1 MQLIK
6 EKILKSALLT
16 AIVTLCVIVIV
27 LILFG
32 VKQFQTGSQLAAV
45 NQVANLSHL
54 LVRQQTN
61 LFAMLLQNNANS
73 EKLTE
78 SLDKLINDD
87 VVLDASLYAN
97 NGELLAQSTT
107 LQNLR
112 GRLGLER
119 DERDRVQQIVEPIY
133 AEDAVIGFL
142 RVSFD
147 GKYGQATQSKVSQL
161 FHHLYG
167 ELIIVFLVGVLSAS
181 SVHYFLGQYR
191 RLRRRSHEPTA
202 EFIKP
207 VKSTVS
213 GYHRRRRFWRR

>member
-16 AIVTLCVIVIV
+16 AIIILCAAVMA

-32 VKQFQTGSQLAAV
+32 VKQFQTGSQLAGV

-61 LFAMLLQNNANS
+61 LFSMLLQNNANA

-97 NGELLAQSTT
+97 NGELLAQSTAS
-107 LQNLR
+107 QNLR
-112 GRLGLER
+112 GRLGLGR

-133 AEDAVIGFL
+133 AENAVIGFL

-167 ELIIVFLVGVLSAS
+167 ELIIVFLVGVLLAS
-181 SVHYFLGQYR
+181 SVHYFLGHYR
-191 RLRRRSHEPTA
+191 RIQRRSHESAA
-202 EFIKP
+202 EIIKP
-207 VKSTVS
+207 SQSTANN
-213 GYHRRRRFWRR
+213 YHRRRRAWRR